1 MTAPLTRLDVLRADR
16 ADAHATVA
24 RLREALAT
32 TERRRALEIRTRLDL
47 ADDIRRTTAH
57 IRALDREIAA
67 VEAGAPATLVPGEMV
82 SSDHVRAAIDAA
94 VPTGPRRGRPPV
106 GRVEP

>member
-16 ADAHATVA
+16 DDAHATVA

-47 ADDIRRTTAH
+47 ADDIRRTTARS
-57 IRALDREIAA
+57 IARSRDRSRGGGRACD
-67 VEAGAPATLVPGEMV
+67 PG
-82 SSDHVRAAIDAA
+82 
-94 VPTGPRRGRPPV
+94 PGRD
-106 GRVEP
+106 GQ

>member
-24 RLREALAT
+24 RLREA
-32 TERRRALEIRTRLDL
+32 
-47 ADDIRRTTAH
+47 
-57 IRALDREIAA
+57 
-67 VEAGAPATLVPGEMV
+67 PATMVPGEMV

-94 VPTGPRRGRPPV
+94 VPTGPRRGRPPAV
-106 GRVEP
+106 RVEP

>member
-16 ADAHATVA
+16 DDAHATVA

-32 TERRRALEIRTRLDL
+32 TQRLRPLEIRTRLDL
-47 ADDIRRTTAH
+47 ADDILRTVAH
-57 IRALDREIAA
+57 IRVLDREIAA
-67 VEAGAPATLVPGEMV
+67 VEAGAPATMVPGEMV

-106 GRVEP
+106 VRVEP